1 MISNQMLFIFGTLC
15 LLILTTVSAAPVMDD
30 ETTPV
35 MDDETTPFMNDDFF
49 KHDKDDVAASNIDDH
64 FKTTKDDVFESVTVD
79 NVVPVKVDRTVP
91 VKVDIAV
98 PVKDVKEPI
107 IVPDVITDRLL
118 FVDVSVNPFH
128 KDVKMDGGLLFDKD
142 IFPVTLDAEESHLLK
157 E

>member
-30 ETTPV
+30 ETTP
-35 MDDETTPFMNDDFF
+35 FMNDDFF
-49 KHDKDDVAASNIDDH
+49 KHGKDDVAASNIDDH

-91 VKVDIAV
+91 VKVDVAIPA
-98 PVKDVKEPI
+98 KDVKEPI
-107 IVPDVITDRLL
+107 IVPDVVTDRLL